1 MSYPHFQTECDRY
14 HDVVRDY
21 RTGAQKPVIV
31 CLCGSTKF
39 YSKFQEVNYQLTLSG
54 HIVLSIGCD
63 AKSDVGLK
71 ISAIQKLD
79 LDELHKRKI
88 DLCDEVLVL
97 NVGGYI
103 GDSTRSEIVYAKQ
116 IGRPVKYLE
125 TLE

>member
-1 MSYPHFQTECDRY
+1 MGYPHFQTECDRY

-21 RTGAQKPVIV
+21 RTGAQAPTII
-31 CLCGSTKF
+31 CLCGSTRF
-39 YSKFQEVNYQLTLSG
+39 YCKFQEVNHQLTLAG

-63 AKSDVGLK
+63 TKSDTGLN

-103 GDSTRSEIVYAKQ
+103 GESTRSEIEYANK
-116 IGRPVKYLE
+116 IGRPVNYLE